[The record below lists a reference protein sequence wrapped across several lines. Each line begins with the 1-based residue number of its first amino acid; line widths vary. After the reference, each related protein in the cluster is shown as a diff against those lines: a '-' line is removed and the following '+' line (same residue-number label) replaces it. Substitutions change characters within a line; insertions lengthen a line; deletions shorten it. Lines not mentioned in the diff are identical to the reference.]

1 MKKQDGA
8 SQFMKA
14 LFLSAAGISIGIGM
28 VTVCAISPAE
38 LTDTKEFDRLEN
50 SKERLRAVMLHAAK
64 SPSVLNCGK
73 IRAAC
78 KSFINSVNDVKSM
91 PSAQDQDLRKCLS
104 ELRQN
109 AQKIMDKV
117 A

>member
-78 KSFINSVNDVKSM
+78 KSFINSVNEVESM
-91 PSAQDQDLRKCLS
+91 PSVQDKDLLQWLCDLKQSAQD
-104 ELRQN
+104 
-109 AQKIMDKV
+109 IMDKV